1 VRESGGIR
9 GASLADNARL
19 SAEEQQERI
28 SMENGEHS
36 GQGGRIDADGVR
48 TALARIEGPGGQN
61 IVAAGFVSEVEVD
74 GGAVTV
80 ILKFAGQ
87 PRDVRH
93 GIEDRVQTLLDG
105 LPGVTDVLVDIEVEG
120 DALVDSAAGASGGRR
135 REDDG
140 DEHEHGHGHGHHG
153 HDHHGHDHG
162 HGRAAPAPA
171 AAGPTK
177 LQNPLPQVKNLIAVA
192 SGKGGVGKSTVA
204 VNLALALKAKGA
216 RVGLLDVDI
225 YGPSAP
231 LLLGV
236 TDARPGATPSQK
248 FLPVD
253 AYGLK
258 VMSIGFLLDADQP
271 GIWRGPI
278 VGSIVKQF
286 LTDVEWGELDYLCID
301 LPPGTGD
308 AHLSL
313 TQTAPITGAI
323 IVTTPSELALVD
335 AVKGLQMFR
344 KVETPVIG
352 IVENMSHYACPKC
365 GHESQPFNQGGTER
379 IAEQLGVKILG
390 RIPIDVDIQRG
401 GDHGKPITA
410 VKPDSLQ
417 AKAFLDI
424 ADAVTAVCPFQA
436 PEESAKKK
444 SGFLANLFR
453 R

>member
-1 VRESGGIR
+1 MS
-9 GASLADNARL
+9 D
-19 SAEEQQERI
+19 ER
-28 SMENGEHS
+28 NH
-36 GQGGRIDADGVR
+36 QGGLDEASVR
-48 TALARIEGPGGQN
+48 AALKAVAGPDDQDIVTAG
-61 IVAAGFVSEVEVD
+61 IVDSVEVED
-74 GGAVTV
+74 GGVTV
-80 ILKFAGQ
+80 VLRFKGA

-93 GIEDRVQTLLDG
+93 AIEDRVQTLLDG
-105 LPGVTDVLVDIEVEG
+105 LPGVKDVLVDIEVEG
-120 DALVDSAAGASGGRR
+120 DEMIAAAVSAGVGKRPDPNA
-135 REDDG
+135 EHDD
-140 DEHEHGHGHGHHG
+140 GHGHGHSHG
-153 HDHHGHDHG
+153 HSHGQSG
-162 HGRAAPAPA
+162 GPRAAA
-171 AAGPTK
+171 AEAGAKPK
-177 LQNPLPQVKNLIAVA
+177 GPNPLPGVKNLIAVA

-216 RVGLLDVDI
+216 RVGLLDVDV

-231 LLLGV
+231 ILLGV
-236 TDARPGATPSQK
+236 TDARPGATASQR

-335 AVKGLQMFR
+335 AIKGLQMFR

-352 IVENMSHYACPKC
+352 IVENMSHYACPNC
-365 GHESQPFNQGGTER
+365 HHESQPFNSGGTDR
-379 IAEQLGVKILG
+379 VAEQFGVKILG
-390 RIPIDVDIQRG
+390 RIPIDIDIQRG
-401 GDHGKPITA
+401 GDVGKPITA
-410 VKPDSLQ
+410 CKPDSPQ
-417 AKAFLDI
+417 AKAFLDL
-424 ADAVTAVCPFQA
+424 ADSVMEVCPFQPPA
-436 PEESAKKK
+436 EGDDAAKKK
-444 SGFLANLFR
+444 GGFLASLFR

>member
-1 VRESGGIR
+1 MANESDQNGGRVSEAQVRE
-9 GASLADNARL
+9 AL
-19 SAEEQQERI
+19 S
-28 SMENGEHS
+28 
-36 GQGGRIDADGVR
+36 
-48 TALARIEGPGGQN
+48 RIEGPGGRD
-61 IVAAGFVSEVEVD
+61 IVSAGFVPTIEVD

-80 ILKFAGQ
+80 ILRFARIE
-87 PRDVRH
+87 RDVRH
-93 GIEDRVQTLLDG
+93 GIEDRVQTALDA
-105 LPGVTDVLVDIEVEG
+105 LPGVTDVLVDVEVEG
-120 DALVDSAAGASGGRR
+120 DAMVESAASTAGGRR
-135 REDDG
+135 AHDHD
-140 DEHEHGHGHGHHG
+140 

-162 HGRAAPAPA
+162 HGHSHGGAAQRPAGGPAAPG
-171 AAGPTK
+171 AAGGK
-177 LQNPLPQVKNLIAVA
+177 IQNPLPQVKNLIAVA

-204 VNLALALKAKGA
+204 VNLALALKARGA

-231 LLLGV
+231 IMLGV

-352 IVENMSHYACPKC
+352 IVENMSHYACPNC
-365 GHESQPFNQGGTER
+365 HHESQPFNSGGTDR
-379 IAEQLGVKILG
+379 IADQFGVKILG
-390 RIPIDVDIQRG
+390 RIPIDIDIQRG
-401 GDHGKPITA
+401 GDLGKPVVA
-410 VKPDSLQ
+410 VKPEGPQ
-417 AKAFLDI
+417 AQAFLKL
-424 ADAVTAVCPFQA
+424 ADAVAEVCPFSA
-436 PEESAKKK
+436 PEETAKKK
-444 SGFLANLFR
+444 GGFLANLFKR
-453 R
+453 